1 MSRFFRYVAC
11 AVLLAL
17 AATSCRATPEFT
29 ATEVP
34 AVPDR
39 SHGRAAAP
47 TPPPNP
53 FADTVDGGGVDFRL
67 QRTDLDCRSSNL
79 NTYPDTPFLVAHMVV
94 QGNLGAPCFGD
105 TDERLLRAWHVLAT
119 ITPPGQLH
127 DLGIFG
133 GFVSLEPDQTTL
145 AFVNTLPE
153 NPALYQ
159 MSINL
164 EQAELDPDELA
175 MTMAHEF
182 AHVLTSNLSPI
193 DRTIYPKDCR
203 TWHNYR
209 GCYTEDSLMWAWVQE
224 FWGDGIIGGVNAK
237 IEPSRAT
244 GRRAANVA
252 LATSGPMQQV
262 TQKRTLRSRSRRS
275 CSDSRSTH
283 PSYKRRWS
291 GSPVG
296 QSWQSFAT
304 ARFEAGLPPLPNRFE
319 RCGR

>member
-11 AVLLAL
+11 ALLLAL

-29 ATEVP
+29 TTESPAT
-34 AVPDR
+34 PDR
-39 SHGRAAAP
+39 SQGRAAAP
-47 TPPPNP
+47 PDANP
-53 FADTVDGGGVDFRL
+53 FADTAVGGGVDFRL
-67 QRTDLDCRSSNL
+67 HRTDLDCRSSNL
-79 NTYPDTPFLVAHMVV
+79 NTYPDTPYLVAHMVV

-105 TDERLLRAWHVLAT
+105 IDERLMRAWHVLAT

-133 GFVSLEPDQTTL
+133 GFVSLESDQTTL
-145 AFVNTLPE
+145 AFVNTLPG

-164 EQAELDPDELA
+164 EQAERDPDELA

-182 AHVLTSNLSPI
+182 AHVLTSNPSQV
-193 DRTIYPKDCR
+193 DRTVFPKDCR

-224 FWGDGIIGGVNAK
+224 FWGDGIIGGVNPK
-237 IEPSRAT
+237 VEPSRAT
-244 GRRAANVA
+244 GEARCNRSAAYFGPYAASHPEEDFAESFSAFVFRVEVNSPEQQAKMEWFARRPE
-252 LATSGPMQQV
+252 LAEF
-262 TQKRTLRSRSRRS
+262 RNRS
-275 CSDSRSTH
+275 
-283 PSYKRRWS
+283 
-291 GSPVG
+291 V
-296 QSWQSFAT
+296 
-304 ARFEAGLPPLPNRFE
+304 EAGLPPLPNRFE